1 MSVLESLNNTS
12 NKAADSSQQLYIKT
26 QEYYK
31 LKAFKHLATTT
42 SMFSK
47 MMVVGSLLF
56 LGFAFF
62 VVAGTIYLGEIVK
75 SMVLSC
81 MIVGGLMFII
91 AGILYKTRKKIDA
104 IVVQK
109 LSPKFFD

>member
-1 MSVLESLNNTS
+1 MSVIESLNNTS
-12 NKAADSSQQLYIKT
+12 NKAADSGQQLYETTRK
-26 QEYYK
+26 YYK

-47 MMVVGSLLF
+47 MLVVGSLLF

-62 VVAGTIYLGEIVK
+62 IVAGTIFLVEVVGSI
-75 SMVLSC
+75 VLSC
-81 MIVGGLMFII
+81 MIVGSLLFII
-91 AGILYKTRKKIDA
+91 AGILYSTRKRIDTL
-104 IVVQK
+104 IVRK

>member
-12 NKAADSSQQLYIKT
+12 NKAADSGQQLYEKT
-26 QEYYK
+26 REYYK

-42 SMFSK
+42 AMFSK
-47 MMVVGSLLF
+47 MMVVGCLLF

-62 VVAGTIYLGEIVK
+62 VVAGTIYLGSIVE
-75 SMVLSC
+75 SIELSC
-81 MIVGGLMFII
+81 MIVGAVLFLI
-91 AGILYKTRKKIDA
+91 AGILYKTRARIDA
-104 IVVQK
+104 IIVQR